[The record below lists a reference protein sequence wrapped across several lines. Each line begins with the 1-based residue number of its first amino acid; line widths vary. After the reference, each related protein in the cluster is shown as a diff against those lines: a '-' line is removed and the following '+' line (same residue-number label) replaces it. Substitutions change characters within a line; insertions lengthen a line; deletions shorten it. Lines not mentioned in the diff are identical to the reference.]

1 MEEETQKPNQVYFVC
16 MCFTWLILSGV
27 MFRHRPSQIVRSE
40 HADQPLDSLSNSQV
54 RNFMYASHHNT
65 ITIMLMDYFT
75 CSKIKLFQLH
85 NEQLVWPRLRNACI
99 SFAFDSLNQS
109 NNSDDILYFSYWQ
122 QIPLNIPKPT
132 IISTI
137 LAFLLMYNR
146 VFYYFSQFPLE
157 SKLVMH
163 ILSNFFDQ

>member
-1 MEEETQKPNQVYFVC
+1 
-16 MCFTWLILSGV
+16 
-27 MFRHRPSQIVRSE
+27 
-40 HADQPLDSLSNSQV
+40 
-54 RNFMYASHHNT
+54 
-65 ITIMLMDYFT
+65 MDYFT

-163 ILSNFFDQ
+163 ILNNIFDQ